1 MERDFQL
8 LEDIYHHTSL
18 ITTKNEQIE
27 EEEFFS
33 DEFCQNG
40 YIHSLEI
47 IGEATKK
54 ISPEFRAEHPEI
66 PWRGMAGLRDKLI
79 HGYGFVDVKQVWN
92 IVTNMVPLLHVQIA
106 GLLG

>member
-1 MERDFQL
+1 MKKDFQL

-18 ITTKNEQIE
+18 IISKNEQID

-66 PWRGMAGLRDKLI
+66 PWRGMA
-79 HGYGFVDVKQVWN
+79 
-92 IVTNMVPLLHVQIA
+92 
-106 GLLG
+106 